1 MTNRLL
7 RARAEG
13 EEDAA
18 EAAAAASSAHV
29 VDRHVAHEAAAFS

>member
-18 EAAAAASSAHV
+18 EAAAASSAHV